1 VSYVLAVITML
12 IDQNSLQVSTV
23 PLVVVC
29 SGSDSYKQMG
39 GAEATSEAGV
49 AAAQVDSGDRPA

>member
-1 VSYVLAVITML
+1 ML